1 MPRFGRQGDSLA
13 RLLQFYGRAGLAWLP
28 LWYARSHELRAE
40 GGTSYVR
47 QRGWLPARPAK
58 SRRPIARRPANLE
71 SAVEVVV
78 DLPALVPV
86 TQGEIEV
93 IETYLGALVD
103 EALAGTGSEIS
114 RKKRTQDPSRK
125 LLAGGLT
132 ASRIEGISGAN
143 P

>member
-1 MPRFGRQGDSLA
+1 
-13 RLLQFYGRAGLAWLP
+13 
-28 LWYARSHELRAE
+28 
-40 GGTSYVR
+40 VR

-71 SAVEVVV
+71 SAVEAVV

-114 RKKRTQDPSRK
+114 RKK
-125 LLAGGLT
+125 
-132 ASRIEGISGAN
+132 
-143 P
+143 

>member
-1 MPRFGRQGDSLA
+1 MAAPAWPGFRFGTPGAMSYELKAGHPACAQG
-13 RLLQFYGRAGLAWLP
+13 AGF
-28 LWYARSHELRAE
+28 
-40 GGTSYVR
+40 
-47 QRGWLPARPAK
+47 PARPAQ

-114 RKKRTQDPSRK
+114 RKK
-125 LLAGGLT
+125 
-132 ASRIEGISGAN
+132 
-143 P
+143 